1 MIQIAASHQAVRHA
15 LIAVGDLHRDWNA
28 TSLREPSYFSLQQCN
43 KSIQLLRNQQM
54 NIVQSL
60 LACIIFAAFNM
71 LQNQPHTALE
81 HLESGLNIMRG
92 WIKKQESRKLDDPIS
107 PDDYVI
113 RQFFVRLFIAYEFVV
128 GNPTRDKSYQP
139 SVRLFARS
147 IQNHP
152 SMHDESRPFG
162 TLLEACSIFHQHLDI
177 IYYRMRTAIAQGES
191 TRITDTITWGQQL
204 LQNWHRKLL
213 YYLNVIAR
221 TKSRT
226 FNRASVFLR
235 LQYNCSVIWL
245 DTVAYKNEM
254 LYDKYMP
261 VFQNDSRIVLQYRR
275 ARQLQPRRTTTSI
288 SVFRVSNL
296 SSHLIC
302 GTEMSRSKITQ
313 RGHGPHQGGP
323 ASRGHLGASRC

>member
-1 MIQIAASHQAVRHA
+1 
-15 LIAVGDLHRDWNA
+15 
-28 TSLREPSYFSLQQCN
+28 
-43 KSIQLLRNQQM
+43 M

-235 LQYNCSVIWL
+235 LQYNCSIIWL

-261 VFQNDSRIVLQYRR
+261 VFQTTLALCSNIVALDNYKQDGR
-275 ARQLQPRRTTTSI
+275 P
-288 SVFRVSNL
+288 RVSLSFEYRIFPAISFVVQRCRDPKLRREVKDLIRGVRHHEGILEPVDANL
-296 SSHLIC
+296 IWSIVVWLEEHGLSKPPRSSADIPAVRRVCIKTLAYEPGAI
-302 GTEMSRSKITQ
+302 
-313 RGHGPHQGGP
+313 
-323 ASRGHLGASRC
+323 ASRTR